1 MGKAIEP
8 VVNANSVSRI
18 SEGTVVKGEI
28 TSPGDIRI
36 DGEFEGRIV
45 AKGRVVIGESAR
57 IKGDIVCA
65 NIDLFGK
72 LSGDVFVKDT
82 LALKAGCSV
91 EGNLNV
97 SKLYVELGSSFNGNC
112 KMISEE
118 EFGKIVG
125 TQTTE
130 KA

>member
-1 MGKAIEP
+1 MGKTVEP

-18 SEGTVVKGEI
+18 SEGTIVKGEI

-36 DGEFEGRIV
+36 DGQFEGRIV
-45 AKGRVVIGESAR
+45 AKGRVVIGESAV

-72 LSGDVFVKDT
+72 LCGDVFVKDT
-82 LALKAGCSV
+82 LALKSGCV
-91 EGNLNV
+91 VDGNLNV

-112 KMISEE
+112 KMISEG
-118 EFGKIVG
+118 EFDKIVG
-125 TQTTE
+125 TQAPE